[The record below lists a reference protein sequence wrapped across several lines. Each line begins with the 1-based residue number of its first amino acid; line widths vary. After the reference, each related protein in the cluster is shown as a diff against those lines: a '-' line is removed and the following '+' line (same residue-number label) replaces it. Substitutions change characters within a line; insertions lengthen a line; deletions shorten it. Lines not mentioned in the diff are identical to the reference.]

1 MNRESEYGAMRFP
14 YLPLVVS
21 QPIYSLGGSFVRR
34 YPVFNIRIST
44 PSGAVFRDGLL
55 DSAADDTV
63 FPAAVARQLG
73 IHLSRVPVCRGKQAG
88 GVAVLYRYATVNSA
102 SPTARKRTSGK
113 RSWGS
118 STLRCARPLLG
129 QAGVLQFFDA
139 MLRGARRELEILPQC
154 QLRRLAH
161 HPLTP
166 LRLCSRLMRQEC

>member
-1 MNRESEYGAMRFP
+1 VNRESEDGAVRFP

-21 QPIYSLGGSFVRR
+21 QPIYSLGGSFVRH

-73 IHLSRVPVCRGKQAG
+73 IDLSRAPVCRGRQAG
-88 GVAVLYRYATVNSA
+88 GVAVLYRYATVN
-102 SPTARKRTSGK
+102 
-113 RSWGS
+113 
-118 STLRCARPLLG
+118 LRISDGTEAYEWQAIVGFLNAPMRWPLLG

-139 MLRGARRELEILPQC
+139 MLRGARRVVELLLNAAFTGSHTI
-154 QLRRLAH
+154 H
-161 HPLTP
+161 
-166 LRLCSRLMRQEC
+166 